1 MTTPIHILLVDDET
15 DFLENTAKRLTRRG
29 YDVQSATNC
38 AAALA
43 IVASNWPQVIVL
55 DVMLP
60 DRDGIECLQAI
71 KQNWPTMAVIL
82 LTGHASIQTG
92 LRSLEYGANDYC
104 LKPIEFD
111 VLVEKIKIVF
121 REAYGAEVAAN

>member
-1 MTTPIHILLVDDET
+1 MTNPIHILLVDDEI

-29 YDVQSATNC
+29 YEVRSAENC
-38 AAALA
+38 AAALD
-43 IVASNWPQVIVL
+43 IVASGWPQVIVL

-60 DRDGIECLQAI
+60 DRDGIQCLREI
-71 KQNWPTMAVIL
+71 KQQWPAMAVIL

-121 REAYGAEVAAN
+121 REAYGGEGKE